1 MVVGG
6 EGVGGGGGGA
16 EGLSCPYYER
26 SRYLL
31 FLLLLL
37 VLLVNRVVFSLF
49 VCSMYCRKL
58 KSTKLFWVVLN
69 AFLKIIN
76 SYHNYLFHDD

>member
-6 EGVGGGGGGA
+6 EGVGVGGGGGGGA

-37 VLLVNRVVFSLF
+37 VLLVDRVVFSLF
-49 VCSMYCRKL
+49 VCSKYSRKL
-58 KSTKLFWVVLN
+58 ESGSRFILILLFFQHTHLL
-69 AFLKIIN
+69 FL
-76 SYHNYLFHDD
+76 

>member
-6 EGVGGGGGGA
+6 EGVGVGGGGA

-37 VLLVNRVVFSLF
+37 VLLVDRVVFSLF
-49 VCSMYCRKL
+49 VCSKYSRKL
-58 KSTKLFWVVLN
+58 ESGSRFILILLFFQHTHLL
-69 AFLKIIN
+69 FL
-76 SYHNYLFHDD
+76 